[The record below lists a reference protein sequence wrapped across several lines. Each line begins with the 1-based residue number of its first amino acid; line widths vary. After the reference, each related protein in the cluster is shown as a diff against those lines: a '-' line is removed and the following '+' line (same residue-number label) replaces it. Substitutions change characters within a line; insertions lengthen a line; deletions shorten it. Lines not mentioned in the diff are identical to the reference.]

1 CLFFFLPFLRP
12 PPSSPLFPYTTLF
25 RSPGWAHDPGGML
38 GRDLGGLLS
47 GLFST
52 VGTVVLVSALA
63 IAALIVGTEYAFLRL
78 CGVAWS
84 WVQLMRVRV
93 EASLNTFI
101 DRQQAAWERRR
112 ERREQERLEE
122 AAFLSQLEADEE
134 ELDDAERELL
144 EAEAAAEEAARE
156 ARLIEERERLAAQRA
171 SEREEEEAPASRR
184 RLLSRKESRK
194 PRVALPPGREIV
206 DAAEV
211 VDEPHEDRNGEP
223 AWVSSLEALGGRGSE
238 EQPEEVSST
247 RSRRAPAV
255 VAPVTP

>member
-63 IAALIVGTEYAFLRL
+63 IAALIVGTEYAFLKL
-78 CGVAWS
+78 CSIAWS

-134 ELDDAERELL
+134 ELEDAERELM
-144 EAEAAAEEAARE
+144 EAEAAADEAARE
-156 ARLIEERERLAAQRA
+156 ARIAEERERLAAQRA
-171 SEREEEEAPASRR
+171 TDRDDEEPAPSRN
-184 RLLSRKESRK
+184 RLLARKEARK
-194 PRVALPPGREIV
+194 PRVALPPGREVV

-211 VDEPHEDRNGEP
+211 VDASSEDRNGEP
-223 AWVSSLEALGGRGSE
+223 AWVNSLE
-238 EQPEEVSST
+238 
-247 RSRRAPAV
+247 
-255 VAPVTP
+255 